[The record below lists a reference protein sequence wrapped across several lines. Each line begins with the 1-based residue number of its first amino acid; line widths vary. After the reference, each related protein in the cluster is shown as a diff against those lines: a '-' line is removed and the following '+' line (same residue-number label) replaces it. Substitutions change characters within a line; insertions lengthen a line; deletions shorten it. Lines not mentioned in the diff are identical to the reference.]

1 MSLSTVEI
9 LFQVLAFL
17 FAISFHESAHAWS
30 ANRFGDPTARLL
42 GRISLNPAR
51 HIDPIGTILFPMI
64 GAITGAPVFGWAKPC
79 PVDPL
84 HLKNPR
90 RDNVLIAAAGP
101 ISNFIVAA
109 GAVILLLALRF
120 ASSDAALILSG
131 LTRRGSV
138 SLGDSIL
145 EPIILLLYSLMFV
158 NVLLA
163 VFNLIPI
170 PPLDGG
176 HILEGLLPAS
186 AQAAF
191 QPLKDYGFLLLL
203 VLIFYGGLSSVFLPF
218 LAFFHSLLRI

>member
-30 ANRFGDPTARLL
+30 ANYLGDPTARML

-51 HIDPIGTILFPMI
+51 HIDPVGTILFPML
-64 GAITGAPVFGWAKPC
+64 GAISGAPVFGWAKPC
-79 PVDPL
+79 PVDT
-84 HLKNPR
+84 LKLRHPK
-90 RDNVLIAAAGP
+90 RDHVLIAAAGP
-101 ISNFIVAA
+101 VSNFIVAA

-120 ASSDAALILSG
+120 ASTDAAPILSG
-131 LTRRGSV
+131 LTRRGSI
-138 SLGDSIL
+138 SLGDSIMG
-145 EPIILLLYSLMFV
+145 PIIFMLYSLMFV

-163 VFNLIPI
+163 VFNLLPI

-176 HILEGLLPAS
+176 HILEGLLPTS

-191 QPLKDYGFLLLL
+191 QPFKDYGFLVLL
-203 VLIFYGGLSSVFLPF
+203 VLIFYGGLSRVFSPF
-218 LAFFHSLLRI
+218 LTFFHLLLRI